1 MAGRGDE
8 CLSVLAHPMREMRE
22 KETGD
27 DMDSAVRTV
36 TMRRE
41 RDFRFQV
48 RFQGR
53 SDVLLTDEPAPLGG
67 GQAPSPSEL
76 LAAAVGNCLA
86 SSLLFCLQRG
96 RIEVHDLSVEVRF
109 APARNDDGRLRI
121 PRMDVRLYPTVDA
134 RDRERLG
141 RCTALFE
148 QFCTVTQS
156 VRQGIDVRVELEP
169 RTVTIPLPELVS
181 SPDAVT

>member
-1 MAGRGDE
+1 MHAIGSE
-8 CLSVLAHPMREMRE
+8 
-22 KETGD
+22 
-27 DMDSAVRTV
+27 VRTV

-48 RFQGR
+48 RFEGR
-53 SDVLLTDEPAPLGG
+53 NDVLLTDEPEPLGR
-67 GQAPSPSEL
+67 GQGPSPSEL

-109 APARNDDGRLRI
+109 ATARNDDGRLRI
-121 PRMDVRLYPTVDA
+121 PRMDVRLSPTVDA

-141 RCTALFE
+141 RCTELFE

-156 VRQGIDVRVELEP
+156 VRQGVDIRVELEP
-169 RTVTIPLPELVS
+169 RTATLELIPLLGE
-181 SPDAVT
+181 VT